1 MQKDDGHSAERSKV
15 KQCLL
20 PAPDFSLEKLAK
32 SSRDRLFFAHIC
44 HRRTLPR
51 SGRRVTLSFI
61 SGLTTTRCIA
71 EETMKVALDWFQRD
85 CLLFRSILWHRTATP
100 FLVMYIFIGGGIVLW
115 LILICYNI
123 TVLYIMDCLPELL
136 CFVMFLG
143 MWCLAFFDCCFC

>member
-1 MQKDDGHSAERSKV
+1 MQKEDGHSAERSKV

-71 EETMKVALDWFQRD
+71 EETMKVALGRGVGTCQFVP
-85 CLLFRSILWHRTATP
+85 RSSRCD
-100 FLVMYIFIGGGIVLW
+100 V
-115 LILICYNI
+115 
-123 TVLYIMDCLPELL
+123 TVVD
-136 CFVMFLG
+136 VK
-143 MWCLAFFDCCFC
+143 